1 MSRFYRL
8 LIVLLF
14 CGTFVSYSQQ
24 RIYPDYNSSSGF
36 ELDSLD
42 AYDPL
47 VLDNLETL
55 ARVWGFV
62 KYHHPAM
69 ADTTIHIDYE
79 LFGLLP
85 RVVHAGK
92 AERNRILSEWINE
105 LGAFEVDTTFQQEL
119 SAIDH
124 ILINDFLILI
134 FNYCMVIPPSIAM
147 V

>member
-62 KYHHPAM
+62 KYP
-69 ADTTIHIDYE
+69 Y
-79 LFGLLP
+79 
-85 RVVHAGK
+85 
-92 AERNRILSEWINE
+92 
-105 LGAFEVDTTFQQEL
+105 
-119 SAIDH
+119 
-124 ILINDFLILI
+124 
-134 FNYCMVIPPSIAM
+134 
-147 V
+147 